1 MTESSL
7 KKVNK
12 IDQSKINLTQHDYFS
27 PLNNKFNRKASL
39 GTPSKYYCG
48 GELLG
53 KCSCCN
59 GHCGPV
65 DG

>member
-1 MTESSL
+1 MTESSF

-27 PLNNKFNRKASL
+27 PFNNKFNRKASL

-48 GELLG
+48 G
-53 KCSCCN
+53 
-59 GHCGPV
+59 
-65 DG
+65 